1 MKNIILFIVIL
12 LVSGTLIGCASNN
25 TQNLYTLR
33 DDIQKDIKEL
43 KINPDENGDEQTT
56 ELRVD
61 ENEKKIVMLL
71 EYITNDQKEQLK
83 DKYGD
88 VLTIRLYKA
97 GEVPVPE

>member
-1 MKNIILFIVIL
+1 MRNNFLFLFIL
-12 LVSGTLIGCASNN
+12 LVIASLIGCASNN
-25 TQNLYTLR
+25 TQNLYSIR

-43 KINPDENGDEQTT
+43 KINPNENGDEQTT

-61 ENEKKIVMLL
+61 ENEKEIVMLL

-88 VLTIRLYKA
+88 VLTIRLYEK

>member
-1 MKNIILFIVIL
+1 MKNIFLFIVIL
-12 LVSGTLIGCASNN
+12 LVSGSMIGCASNN
-25 TQNLYTLR
+25 TQNLYSIR

-43 KINPDENGDEQTT
+43 KINPDENGDEQTI

-61 ENEKKIVMLL
+61 ENEKEIVMLL
-71 EYITNDQKEQLK
+71 EYIKNDQKEQLK

-88 VLTIRLYKA
+88 VLTIRLYKT